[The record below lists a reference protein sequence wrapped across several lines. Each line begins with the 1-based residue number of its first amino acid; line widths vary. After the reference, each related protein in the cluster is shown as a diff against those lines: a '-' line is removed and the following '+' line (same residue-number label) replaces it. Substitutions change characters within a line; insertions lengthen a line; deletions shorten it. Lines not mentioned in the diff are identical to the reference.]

1 MAELAMIATIA
12 SIASAGVTAVGTIAA
27 GNAKA
32 AQAEAEAKAADFQA
46 RQLEVQAKDARAV
59 GQMDMLEARR
69 KKELALSSLQ
79 ARAGSSG
86 FSATDPTALALAD
99 EIERYGTHQE
109 QMAQYGGTVGAR
121 DASLAAAGKR
131 FSGAFY
137 RDMAPRYEAMG
148 YTGAAGTI
156 LGGVSTLAD
165 KYAKRTTVPSTAGR
179 YG

>member
-1 MAELAMIATIA
+1 MAALATIATIA
-12 SIASAGVTAVGTIAA
+12 SLAGTAVTAVGTIAA

-46 RQLEVQAKDARAV
+46 QQLEVQAKDAKAI
-59 GQMDMLEARR
+59 GQRDMLEARR

-109 QMAQYGGTVGAR
+109 QMAQYGGTIGAR
-121 DASLAAAGKR
+121 DASLSAAGRR
-131 FSGAFY
+131 FTAGVY
-137 RDMAPRYEAMG
+137 RDLAPRFESAG
-148 YTGAAGTI
+148 YMGAAGTI
-156 LGGVSTLAD
+156 LGGISTIGA
-165 KYAKRTTVPSTAGR
+165 KYAQRTPPSTVGR

>member
-1 MAELAMIATIA
+1 MELATIATIA

-32 AQAEAEAKAADFQA
+32 AQAEAEAQAADFQA
-46 RQLEVQAKDARAV
+46 RQLDVQAKDARAM
-59 GQMDMLEARR
+59 GQRDMLEAR
-69 KKELALSSLQ
+69 KKKQLALSALQ

-121 DASLAAAGKR
+121 DASLSAAGRR
-131 FSGAFY
+131 FTAGVY
-137 RDMAPRYEAMG
+137 RDLAPRFESAG
-148 YTGAAGTI
+148 YMGAAGTI
-156 LGGVSTLAD
+156 LGGISTIGA
-165 KYAKRTTVPSTAGR
+165 KYAQRTPPSTVGR

>member
-1 MAELAMIATIA
+1 MELATIATIA

-32 AQAEAEAKAADFQA
+32 AQAEAEAQAADFQA
-46 RQLEVQAKDARAV
+46 RQLDVQAKDARAV
-59 GQMDMLEARR
+59 GQRDMLEARR

-121 DASLAAAGKR
+121 DASLSAAGKR
-131 FSGAFY
+131 FSASVS

-148 YTGAAGTI
+148 YMGAAGTI

-165 KYAKRTTVPSTAGR
+165 KYARRTTVPSTVGR

>member
-1 MAELAMIATIA
+1 MAALATIATIA
-12 SIASAGVTAVGTIAA
+12 SIAGTAVTAVGTIAA

-32 AQAEAEAKAADFQA
+32 AQAEAEARAADFQA
-46 RQLEVQAKDARAV
+46 KQLDVQAKDARAM
-59 GQMDMLEARR
+59 GQRDMLEAR
-69 KKELALSSLQ
+69 KKKQLALSALQ

-121 DASLAAAGKR
+121 DASLSAAGRR
-131 FSGAFY
+131 FTAGVY
-137 RDMAPRYEAMG
+137 RDLAPRFESAG
-148 YTGAAGTI
+148 YMGAAGTI
-156 LGGVSTLAD
+156 LGGISTIGA
-165 KYAKRTTVPSTAGR
+165 KYAQRTPPSTVGR

>member
-1 MAELAMIATIA
+1 MAALATIATIA
-12 SIASAGVTAVGTIAA
+12 SIAGTAVTAVGTIAA

-32 AQAEAEAKAADFQA
+32 AQAEAEAQAADFQA
-46 RQLEVQAKDARAV
+46 KQLDVQAKDARAM
-59 GQMDMLEARR
+59 GQRDMLEAR
-69 KKELALSSLQ
+69 KKKQLALSALQ

-121 DASLAAAGKR
+121 DASLSAAGRR
-131 FSGAFY
+131 FTAGVY
-137 RDMAPRYEAMG
+137 RDLAPRFESAG
-148 YTGAAGTI
+148 YMGAAGTI
-156 LGGVSTLAD
+156 LGGISTIGA
-165 KYAKRTTVPSTAGR
+165 KYAQRTPPSTVGR